1 MLWSHPS
8 RRRLVRWADSPAD
21 ARVQAHVETCE
32 RCLRIV
38 EQVDSFEHIPLGD
51 ALRALLAAPEEFE
64 DQLVER
70 AETARSNRAAL
81 EVLGGLAAVPW
92 ETLRLL
98 IDEGRTDD
106 A

>member
-1 MLWSHPS
+1 MFWKHPS
-8 RRRLVRWADSPAD
+8 RRRLIAWADEPGD
-21 ARVQAHVETCE
+21 PRVQAHVETCE
-32 RCLRIV
+32 RCLGIV
-38 EQVDSFEHIPLGD
+38 EEADTSEDIPLGD
-51 ALRALLAAPEEFE
+51 ALRALLSAPEEFE

-92 ETLRLL
+92 ETLRLM